1 MAPASIRNCEAGVW
15 RARRHRASAVRDT
28 AFERHLMHFAKVP
41 PDYEAAGVRGALQMN
56 REKASENAQ
65 QQIMPQG
72 HGGGRIHSLGL

>member
-1 MAPASIRNCEAGVW
+1 
-15 RARRHRASAVRDT
+15 
-28 AFERHLMHFAKVP
+28 MHFAKVP